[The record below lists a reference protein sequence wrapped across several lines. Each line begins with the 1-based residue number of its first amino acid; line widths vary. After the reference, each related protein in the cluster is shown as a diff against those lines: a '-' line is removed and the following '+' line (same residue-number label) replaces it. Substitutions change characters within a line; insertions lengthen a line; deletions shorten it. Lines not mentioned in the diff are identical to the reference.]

1 MRGVYTA
8 TYLGELAEAFARKRH
23 TAPLDVGKGFDLI
36 VGTSTGGIVAC
47 ALAAGVPLR
56 DVVALYREHG
66 TAIFPMKLPTRFGF
80 SLVRQLATRPV
91 ALASGARALLEILEA
106 RFGNETLEEVYT

>member
-1 MRGVYTA
+1 MRPLRVLSLDGGGMRGVYAA

-36 VGTSTGGIVAC
+36 VGTSSGGVVAC

-56 DVVALYREHG
+56 EVVALYREHG
-66 TAIFPMKLPTRFGF
+66 AAIFPMKLPTGFGF
-80 SLVRQLATRPV
+80 SLITQLVTRRA
-91 ALASGARALLEILEA
+91 ALARGAKALSKDS
-106 RFGNETLEEVYT
+106 